1 MKILRKY
8 YGRFTSDTNIIRDR
22 QKALEEQMIK
32 LEDKFSKLNKKYSM
46 IKYGK

>member
-22 QKALEEQMIK
+22 QKALEEQMKK